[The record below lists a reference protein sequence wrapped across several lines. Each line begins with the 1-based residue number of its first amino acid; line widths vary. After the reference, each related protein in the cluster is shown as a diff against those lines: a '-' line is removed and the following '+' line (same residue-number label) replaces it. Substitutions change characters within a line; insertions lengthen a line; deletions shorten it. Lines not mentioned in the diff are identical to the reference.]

1 MNRRDIVDAFDAL
14 KDNPAGFMLWMAGY
28 LAAGNTYPEE
38 KDDDGWIKHDGGPC
52 PVRGDVKVSVKFRR
66 GESAD
71 DSRCAGYW
79 FWGHNNADYD
89 IIAYRIV
96 DE

>member
-1 MNRRDIVDAFDAL
+1 MNRRDIMDAFDAL

-28 LAAGNTYPEE
+28 LAAGNTYPE
-38 KDDDGWIKHDGGPC
+38 DDDGWIKHDGGPC
-52 PVRGDVKVSVKFRR
+52 PVGDEAKVDIRFRGGDVNL
-66 GESAD
+66 GENAHQ
-71 DSRCAGYW
+71 
-79 FWGHNNADYD
+79 WGWRHIHDEYD